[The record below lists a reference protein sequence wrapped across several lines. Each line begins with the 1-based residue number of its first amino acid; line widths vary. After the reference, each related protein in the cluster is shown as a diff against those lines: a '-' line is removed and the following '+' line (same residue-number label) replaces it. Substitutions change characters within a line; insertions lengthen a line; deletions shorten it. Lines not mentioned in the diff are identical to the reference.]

1 MPVKVLDYQGTGTLQ
16 ELVDGIY
23 FATDHGAKVI
33 SMSLGFP
40 SGYYPGPV
48 LDEALNYS
56 YNKGV
61 TIVAAAGNDANGIV
75 CYPAAYDKCIAV
87 GATRFDGSL
96 APYSNYGSAIDVVA
110 PGGDLSVDQNGDG
123 YGDGILQNTFNPNT
137 KNPSDFGFWCFTGT
151 SMATPH
157 VSGVAALLISKGAN
171 GPDKVRASIQNKA
184 IDLGTSGWD
193 PYYGY
198 GLVNATAALES
209 ITPPSSGNIISI
221 SGVTVTTSST
231 RIGRDTYVSATA
243 FVIIK
248 DKNNIPVK
256 GATASG
262 NWSGA
267 ATNTASGTTNGSG
280 KVTLKSDNL
289 NFHFL

>member
-1 MPVKVLDYQGTGTLQ
+1 
-16 ELVDGIY
+16 
-23 FATDHGAKVI
+23 
-33 SMSLGFP
+33 MSLGFP

-123 YGDGILQNTFNPNT
+123 FGDGILQNTFNPNT
-137 KNPSDFGFWCFTGT
+137 KNPSDFGFWFFTGT

-198 GLVNATAALES
+198 GRECNSCTG
-209 ITPPSSGNIISI
+209 IYN
-221 SGVTVTTSST
+221 ST
-231 RIGRDTYVSATA
+231 ILRKHHQYFRSCCNNKLH
-243 FVIIK
+243 K
-248 DKNNIPVK
+248 DRAKYLCFRHCLCNHQ
-256 GATASG
+256 G
-262 NWSGA
+262 
-267 ATNTASGTTNGSG
+267 
-280 KVTLKSDNL
+280 
-289 NFHFL
+289 